1 MSALADT
8 SDRPRAAEARAVLEV
23 RDLRTWIHG
32 RDGHTVI
39 KAVDG
44 LSFSLAAGESLGI
57 IGESGSGKSMT
68 AMSLMRLLPS
78 NVESSGSVVLD
89 GEQLETKSPAQLRDI
104 RGRKIAMILQDPMVA
119 LDPLF
124 TIGEQI
130 AAPLRRHLGLRG
142 EALERRMI
150 ELLSAVGIPAP
161 QQRLEQYPHEM
172 SGGMLQRVV
181 GAIALSCDPSV
192 LIADEP
198 TTGLDVTV
206 QAQFLDLL
214 EDLQRR
220 RNLALILI
228 THDLGVAI
236 RVCSRIAVMYAGRIV
251 EAGPV
256 EQVLENPR
264 HPYTEALL
272 ASAPHMGDL
281 RRGSLPTIP
290 GAPPPLGRLPVGCA
304 FADRC
309 TKVMD
314 RCRAEMP
321 PELAQEQRII
331 RCWLAVQP

>member
-1 MSALADT
+1 MSALLDSAGN
-8 SDRPRAAEARAVLEV
+8 PRTAAARSVLEV
-23 RDLRTWIHG
+23 RDLKTWIRG
-32 RDGHTVI
+32 RDGHTVV

-44 LSFSLAAGESLGI
+44 VSFSLAAGESLGI

-78 NVESSGSVVLD
+78 DVESSGSVVLD
-89 GEQLETKSPAQLRDI
+89 GEPLEEMSPAQLRQI
-104 RGRKIAMILQDPMVA
+104 RGRRIAMILQDPMVA

-124 TIGEQI
+124 TIGDQI
-130 AAPLRRHLGLRG
+130 AEPLRRHLGLKG

-150 ELLSAVGIPAP
+150 ELLTAVGIPAP

-256 EQVLENPR
+256 EEVLENPR

-290 GAPPPLGRLPVGCA
+290 GAPPSLSRLPTGCA
-304 FADRC
+304 FAARC
-309 TKVMD
+309 TKVME
-314 RCRAEMP
+314 RCRQEAPSEVAAEG
-321 PELAQEQRII
+321 RIT

>member
-1 MSALADT
+1 MSAIADAT
-8 SDRPRAAEARAVLEV
+8 SVPRAASARPVLEV
-23 RDLRTWIHG
+23 RDLKTWIHG
-32 RDGHTVI
+32 RDGRTVV

-68 AMSLMRLLPS
+68 AMSLMRLLPPH
-78 NVESSGSVVLD
+78 VESSGSIVLN
-89 GEQLETKSPAQLRDI
+89 GEHLEKKSPAQLREI
-104 RGRKIAMILQDPMVA
+104 RGRRIAMILQDPMIA

-124 TIGEQI
+124 TIGDQI
-130 AAPLRRHLGLRG
+130 AAPLRRHLGLKG
-142 EALERRMI
+142 AALEQRMI
-150 ELLSAVGIPAP
+150 ELLTAVGIPAP

-181 GAIALSCDPSV
+181 GAIAMSCDPSV

-256 EQVLENPR
+256 EEVLENPR

-290 GAPPPLGRLPVGCA
+290 GTPPPLSSLPAGCA
-304 FADRC
+304 FAARC

-314 RCRAEMP
+314 RCRLEAP
-321 PELAQEQRII
+321 PESSHGSRIA
-331 RCWLAVQP
+331 RCWLAVQS

>member
-1 MSALADT
+1 
-8 SDRPRAAEARAVLEV
+8 V
-23 RDLRTWIHG
+23 
-32 RDGHTVI
+32 

-68 AMSLMRLLPS
+68 AMSLMRLLPA

-89 GEQLETKSPAQLRDI
+89 GEHLDNKSEAELRTI
-104 RGRKIAMILQDPMVA
+104 RGRRIAMILQDPMVA

-124 TIGEQI
+124 TIGDQI
-130 AAPLRRHLGLRG
+130 AAPLRRHLGLKG
-142 EALERRMI
+142 QALEQRVI
-150 ELLSAVGIPAP
+150 ELLTAVGIPAP

-220 RNLALILI
+220 HNLALILI

-256 EQVLENPR
+256 DEVIERPR

-290 GAPPPLGRLPVGCA
+290 GSPPPLGELPAGCA
-304 FADRC
+304 FAARC
-309 TKVMD
+309 TRVME
-314 RCRAEMP
+314 RCRLEAP
-321 PELAQEQRII
+321 PETQRDGRVT
-331 RCWLAVQP
+331 RCWLAEQS

>member
-1 MSALADT
+1 MSALLDSAGN
-8 SDRPRAAEARAVLEV
+8 PRTAAARSVLEV
-23 RDLRTWIHG
+23 RDLKTWIRG
-32 RDGHTVI
+32 RDGHTVV

-44 LSFSLAAGESLGI
+44 VSFSLAAGESLGI

-78 NVESSGSVVLD
+78 DVESSGSVVLD
-89 GEQLETKSPAQLRDI
+89 GEPLEEMSPAQLRQI
-104 RGRKIAMILQDPMVA
+104 RGRRIAMILQDPMVA

-124 TIGEQI
+124 TIGDQI
-130 AAPLRRHLGLRG
+130 AEPLRRHLGLKG

-150 ELLSAVGIPAP
+150 ELLTAVGIPAP

-256 EQVLENPR
+256 EEVLENPR

-290 GAPPPLGRLPVGCA
+290 GAPPSLSRLPTGCA
-304 FADRC
+304 FAARC
-309 TKVMD
+309 TKVME
-314 RCRAEMP
+314 RCRQEAP
-321 PELAQEQRII
+321 PEVAAEGRIT

>member
-1 MSALADT
+1 MSAAVNASVDLRSAST
-8 SDRPRAAEARAVLEV
+8 RAVLEV
-23 RDLRTWIHG
+23 RDLKTWIHG
-32 RDGHTVI
+32 RDGRSIV

-68 AMSLMRLLPS
+68 AMSLMRLLPA

-89 GEQLETKSPAQLRDI
+89 GEHLDNKSEAELRTI
-104 RGRKIAMILQDPMVA
+104 RGRRIAMILQDPMVA

-124 TIGEQI
+124 TIGDQI
-130 AAPLRRHLGLRG
+130 AAPLRRHLGLKG
-142 EALERRMI
+142 QALEQRVI
-150 ELLSAVGIPAP
+150 ELLTAVGIPAP

-220 RNLALILI
+220 HNLALILI

-256 EQVLENPR
+256 DEVIERPR

-290 GAPPPLGRLPVGCA
+290 GSPPPLGELPAGCA
-304 FADRC
+304 FAARC
-309 TKVMD
+309 TRVME
-314 RCRAEMP
+314 RCRLEAP
-321 PELAQEQRII
+321 PETQRDGRVT
-331 RCWLAVQP
+331 RCWLAEQS